1 MNSTR
6 NLSGNSAG
14 NSAGNLF
21 GNSAKTSSGKYSR
34 STIQMVAVI
43 ALLGTSL
50 SAAFGATAEAA
61 TSTPAA
67 ITPTHQTRVTRP
79 HQVLTTQWISL
90 WNGDLDL
97 AKSIIAPDFALH
109 ATLLDGRPDTAISGP
124 AGLAAWIAQSH
135 ALFNNLRFTVQVGP
149 IVDGDFAV
157 LRWEAT
163 GNYGGGIP
171 GTGAAAGTPLKF
183 TGTDIL
189 RIENGKVKDYWL
201 HADTASLL
209 TQLKFGQ
216 TPAAN

>member
-1 MNSTR
+1 MNSTSNSSR
-6 NLSGNSAG
+6 NS
-14 NSAGNLF
+14 F
-21 GNSAKTSSGKYSR
+21 GKYSR
-34 STIQMVAVI
+34 KAMQMAAAI

-50 SAAFGATAEAA
+50 TAAFGATAETRASA
-61 TSTPAA
+61 PAA
-67 ITPTHQTRVTRP
+67 ITPTHQTRVTTA
-79 HQVLTTQWISL
+79 HQALTNQWISL

-124 AGLAAWIAQSH
+124 AGLAAWVAQSH
-135 ALFNNLRFTVQVGP
+135 ALFKNLRFTVQVGP
-149 IVDGDFAV
+149 IVDGNFAV

-171 GTGAAAGTPLKF
+171 GAGAAVGTPLKF

-189 RIENGKVKDYWL
+189 RIEGGKVKDYWL

-216 TPAAN
+216 AAATN